1 MFIYMYIYTF
11 LYINIHLYICIFIY
25 IEVFKERSYSM
36 TSPVNRSNSTKDCGN
51 EEEVHSMQFKII
63 LLGDGAVGKV

>member
-1 MFIYMYIYTF
+1 MSSGI
-11 LYINIHLYICIFIY
+11 
-25 IEVFKERSYSM
+25 
-36 TSPVNRSNSTKDCGN
+36 NRSNSMKDSEN